1 LTVAVHLAGPD
12 DLERLLPL
20 VAAYHAFEGIE
31 TDEAFRR
38 RALVPLLAG
47 TDLGA
52 VWLIGPRDAPVGYIA
67 TGLGWSIELGGADAF
82 IDELYLIPEARG
94 QGLGE
99 AALEHLSRELAARGV
114 VALHLEVARENG
126 GAQRFYARKGFQAR
140 ERYFLMTRKL

>member
-1 LTVAVHLAGPD
+1 VKVELHRAEAG
-12 DLERLLPL
+12 DLERLVPL

-31 TDEAFRR
+31 ATDDFRR
-38 RALVPLLAG
+38 RALAPLLAG
-47 TDLGA
+47 SELGA

-82 IDELYLIPEARG
+82 VDELFLVPEARG

-99 AALEHLSRELAARGV
+99 AALDHLSRELAARGV
-114 VALHLEVARENG
+114 VALHLEVARENL

-140 ERYFLMTRKL
+140 DRYFLMTRTL